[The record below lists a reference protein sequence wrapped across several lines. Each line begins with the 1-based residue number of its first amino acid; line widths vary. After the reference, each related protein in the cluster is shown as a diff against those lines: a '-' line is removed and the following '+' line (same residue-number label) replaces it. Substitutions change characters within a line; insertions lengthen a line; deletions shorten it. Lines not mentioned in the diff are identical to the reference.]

1 MADSLPVHERE
12 FVRAFIQ
19 KPRQERCAHLLA
31 DPARRQKF
39 RDELPH
45 FKWLDDR
52 FAQRVPPGTAHTA
65 AEFVAL
71 LRKKGAGPMVWVI
84 SEMLAMDGKEMRLEA
99 AMHEVWGQGIGSV
112 LSCIPGK
119 LAFFEDEEM
128 HSQRLLIHP

>member
-1 MADSLPVHERE
+1 
-12 FVRAFIQ
+12 
-19 KPRQERCAHLLA
+19 
-31 DPARRQKF
+31 
-39 RDELPH
+39 
-45 FKWLDDR
+45 
-52 FAQRVPPGTAHTA
+52 
-65 AEFVAL
+65 
-71 LRKKGAGPMVWVI
+71 MVWVI